1 MKHLDKLIQELI
13 RIPEEKPWLEFKHN
27 NYAPDMIG
35 KDISALANS
44 AALYEKKCAYM
55 LWGVTD
61 GTHELCGTKYD
72 LQSLK
77 KGSQE
82 IGNWLRSLLS
92 PNAEFEFHTANIDG
106 KQIGVLMVYPAVNQA
121 VTFEKIEY
129 IRSGS
134 YTKKLSDFP
143 ALKIQLWDKIRNF
156 RFEER
161 YAQFDLPLS
170 DALQLLDYTTYF
182 ERKALT
188 LPTDLQGIAHYLLE
202 EGLLIRQ
209 DNGLFAITNLGAVTL
224 AKKLSHFDRLSRK
237 ALRIVQYDGTNRL
250 NILRDETFDK
260 GYISAFDSILKYM
273 EALIPASEPIIHGL
287 REKQTAYPLLAIREL
302 LANAL
307 IHQDFA
313 ISGAGPVVEIFKNR
327 IEITNPGTP
336 LVDVYRI
343 IDNPPKSRNE
353 KLASLLRQL
362 KMCEEL
368 GTGWDKTVIA
378 CEFQRLPAPK
388 IDIYEDSMKVTLYAE
403 IPFTSLSQADRL
415 WACYL
420 HGCVKWVS
428 GEQVTN
434 SSLRA
439 RFGLKPTSSATISRL
454 IKEAVSRG
462 LLKPADTETAPRYMK
477 YIPIWA

>member
-27 NYAPDMIG
+27 NYTPDMIG

-106 KQIGVLMVYPAVNQA
+106 KRIGVLMVYPAVNQT

-143 ALKIQLWDKIRNF
+143 ALKVQLWDKIRNS

-170 DALQLLDYTTYF
+170 DALQLLDYTAYF

-188 LPTDLQGIAHYLLE
+188 LPADLQGIAHFLLE

-224 AKKLSHFDRLSRK
+224 AKKLSHFNRLSRK

-260 GYISAFDSILKYM
+260 GYISAFDSMLKYM

-313 ISGAGPVVEIFKNR
+313 ISGAGPVVEIFKNQLNRHLRVLSGPPGRGVSDICLHRVGQRVHACSRRDKRRETQRDFRVEDGISGDQRKVVDR
-327 IEITNPGTP
+327 IFMAC
-336 LVDVYRI
+336 LRI
-343 IDNPPKSRNE
+343 GDHGRE
-353 KLASLLRQL
+353 CCLASRPCGSGDGHEQRQL
-362 KMCEEL
+362 F
-368 GTGWDKTVIA
+368 DASHDFRRTVRKKRKRQFEYCLIG
-378 CEFQRLPAPK
+378 PA
-388 IDIYEDSMKVTLYAE
+388 IDFL
-403 IPFTSLSQADRL
+403 
-415 WACYL
+415 
-420 HGCVKWVS
+420 
-428 GEQVTN
+428 
-434 SSLRA
+434 
-439 RFGLKPTSSATISRL
+439 
-454 IKEAVSRG
+454 
-462 LLKPADTETAPRYMK
+462 
-477 YIPIWA
+477 